1 MSRIDDDIKKGT
13 FSHTYLLYGTEN
25 YLKDND
31 CLKLRRAL
39 TNEGDT
45 MNCTRF
51 EGKDVSL
58 KEILAQAETMPFFA
72 ERRLVEIHD
81 SGLFKNAKE
90 SKDLQALIEF
100 VKNPPETTVL
110 VFCEE
115 QTDARG
121 KLYKAVQGSGTVIE
135 YKSLKADT
143 LSAWIAGWLGK
154 RGRKITGSAVDE
166 LIRRTGTDMY
176 LLSMEMN
183 KLVDYTQGRDG
194 IVKEDV
200 EELCTARP
208 EDQIFRMINAI
219 AAKDRKR
226 AMDLYAQLLMM
237 NTEPVRILSLITREY
252 NLLLQVKEMREQGF
266 DRDAIA
272 QKLKI
277 RPYFMKDYL
286 GNSSAYTVEGIKA
299 ILNQCADTEENIKT
313 GMMKPRLAV
322 ELLIMLSSGN

>member
-143 LSAWIAGWLGK
+143 LSAWIAGLPA
-154 RGRKITGSAVDE
+154 RDVPLHISRFFPRFHMTDRRATSVRLIYHLADVARENLRYVYTG
-166 LIRRTGTDMY
+166 
-176 LLSMEMN
+176 N
-183 KLVDYTQGRDG
+183 
-194 IVKEDV
+194 
-200 EELCTARP
+200 C
-208 EDQIFRMINAI
+208 
-219 AAKDRKR
+219 
-226 AMDLYAQLLMM
+226 
-237 NTEPVRILSLITREY
+237 
-252 NLLLQVKEMREQGF
+252 
-266 DRDAIA
+266 
-272 QKLKI
+272 
-277 RPYFMKDYL
+277 
-286 GNSSAYTVEGIKA
+286 
-299 ILNQCADTEENIKT
+299 
-313 GMMKPRLAV
+313 
-322 ELLIMLSSGN
+322 